1 LSQYNEW
8 GQRID
13 KLETSE
19 GWRDL
24 IAVSQREGIAAIFY
38 ERKYGEHS
46 RIYGFSKVLLM
57 VADCQEVCIPP
68 PTIAAYCSP
77 IHISNLG
84 FLSNEH
90 DGWMCPRQVM
100 PSITRLP

>member
-1 LSQYNEW
+1 MLNLRFTVIRDKGDRAGPPRLTQYNEW

-24 IAVSQREGIAAIFY
+24 KAVSQREGIPAIFY

-68 PTIAAYCSP
+68 PNCRVLFTDS
-77 IHISNLG
+77 HIQ
-84 FLSNEH
+84 
-90 DGWMCPRQVM
+90 PRFFVQ
-100 PSITRLP
+100 